1 MVLWWRRRESG
12 VLGAP
17 RPLAAPRFSVSL
29 LTLVVFF
36 GIYLPLFGA
45 SLVLVLLLE
54 ATVLR
59 RIPRIREWLGT
70 LQALD
75 TIRGGLLR

>member
-17 RPLAAPRFSVSL
+17 QPLAAPRFSVSL
-29 LTLVVFF
+29 LTLVVFL

-59 RIPRIREWLGT
+59 RIPRIREWLG
-70 LQALD
+70 LSSP
-75 TIRGGLLR
+75 